1 MSQNSLSEIIG
12 KSAPLLGS
20 VLNAVL
26 PGSGLIV
33 SGLNALFGANPN
45 HPDDLIAKIQQD
57 AEAAL
62 KLKQFEMEHQND
74 LAKLIAADRDS
85 ARTRQVEMAKA
96 GARDW
101 VMDFLAVFITI
112 SFVSLCLVIAFANIN
127 STEKDLFYMLI
138 GTFGAVFSSVVSFY
152 FGGSPLVMQKP
163 RPNQEANNQYA
174 PTGPDVILPPPEKT
188 R

>member
-1 MSQNSLSEIIG
+1 MDKLAKIVSST
-12 KSAPLLGS
+12 APLLGS
-20 VLNAVL
+20 VLNSFL

-33 SGLNALFGANPN
+33 SGLSSLFGLTSND
-45 HPDDLIAKIQQD
+45 PDALAQVIAADPQ
-57 AEAAL
+57 AAL
-62 KLKQFEMEHQND
+62 KLKQFEIEHQND
-74 LAKLIAADRDS
+74 LAKIIATDRES
-85 ARTRQVEMAKA
+85 ARNRQVEMAKA
-96 GARDW
+96 VGRDW

-163 RPNQEANNQYA
+163 RQNQESNNSYQ
-174 PTGPDVILPPPEKT
+174 PTTPDIILPPPEKT